1 MREIITLLEEKS
13 RPQDIGIVELSY
25 TDSDL
30 NPVMSARTME
40 YHYGKLAHGYAD
52 RFNKDEGDREFNY
65 AGAFLH
71 NLFFPQFRKSRNN
84 NRPNGPI
91 GSMINAK
98 FGSWE
103 EFKQQFQKQA
113 MTVQGSGW
121 VYLARSGEIKIIP
134 NHQVRDD
141 ILILV
146 DWWEHAWAL
155 DYQSD
160 KKQYLANIWKIFD
173 WNVINARWGQ
183 AYRND

>member
-1 MREIITLLEEKS
+1 
-13 RPQDIGIVELSY
+13 
-25 TDSDL
+25 
-30 NPVMSARTME
+30 
-40 YHYGKLAHGYAD
+40 
-52 RFNKDEGDREFNY
+52 
-65 AGAFLH
+65 
-71 NLFFPQFRKSRNN
+71 
-84 NRPNGPI
+84 
-91 GSMINAK
+91 MINAK
-98 FGSWE
+98 FGSWDKFKE
-103 EFKQQFQKQA
+103 EFQKQA

-121 VYLARSGEIKIIP
+121 VYLARSGDIKIIP

-160 KKQYLANIWKIFD
+160 KKQYLANIWRIFD